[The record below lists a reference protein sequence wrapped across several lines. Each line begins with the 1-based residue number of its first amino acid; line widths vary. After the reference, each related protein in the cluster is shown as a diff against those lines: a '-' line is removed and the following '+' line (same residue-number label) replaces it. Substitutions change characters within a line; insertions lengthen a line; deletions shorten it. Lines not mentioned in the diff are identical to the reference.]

1 MKHVNQVARKSMF
14 TQMHFNAIARIMATV
29 PNDPTKLDIIDKLT
43 ISFGQDNHRFNV
55 NKFKS
60 ACGIPMPEPEAL
72 PQTLTP

>member
-1 MKHVNQVARKSMF
+1 MKKGTQVRHTSMF

-60 ACGIPMPEPEAL
+60 ACGIAVPETEPL